1 MVSKPIVREESLR
14 EAKVGSHHKIG
25 LIIREETEGHGV
37 LFRDDEAGRRDSW
50 AAMNLIPRYIMKER
64 EGQTFKTRVH
74 QILNESLEEIAEAL
88 SQSDFKLEDLKQEQ
102 EEAQPPPD
110 CTKDLLRFVSWLGQ
124 KHEVWPKEAT
134 TNKREMQDLIN
145 DYLEDDSLTV
155 EDGAAD
161 TALVAL
167 ALANFARW
175 LEESHSLQAPQHG
188 YQRESERYIRTQGIP
203 GIQLFEVTNTSSC
216 PFVDQLE
223 GAKRPCMLLT
233 VTRPKNKNCVGIDHK
248 DCPITKSNVLI
259 AKKEKSEK
267 QEPTF

>member
-25 LIIREETEGHGV
+25 LLIREEPEGHGV
-37 LFRDDEAGRRDSW
+37 LFKDDDAGRRDSW
-50 AAMNLIPRYIMKER
+50 TALGLIKRDVMKMRDAQIFE
-64 EGQTFKTRVH
+64 THVH
-74 QILNESLEEIAEAL
+74 QLLNTHLEEIARVL
-88 SQSDFKLEDLKQEQ
+88 SQSDVKLEDLKHEQ
-102 EEAQPPPD
+102 GEGSQTD

-134 TNKREMQDLIN
+134 TSKREMQDLIN
-145 DYLEDDSLTV
+145 DYLEDDSLTI

-175 LEESHSLQAPQHG
+175 LEESHSSEVPQHG
-188 YQRESERYIRTQGIP
+188 YQRESEKYIKTQGIP
-203 GIQLFEVTNTSSC
+203 GIQLFEVTDTHSC
-216 PFVDQLE
+216 PFVGDLE
-223 GAKRPCMLLT
+223 GAQRPCLLRT
-233 VTRPKNKNCVGIDHK
+233 VTSPNNKNCVGVDHK

-259 AKKEKSEK
+259 AKKEKTEK
-267 QEPTF
+267 EPTF